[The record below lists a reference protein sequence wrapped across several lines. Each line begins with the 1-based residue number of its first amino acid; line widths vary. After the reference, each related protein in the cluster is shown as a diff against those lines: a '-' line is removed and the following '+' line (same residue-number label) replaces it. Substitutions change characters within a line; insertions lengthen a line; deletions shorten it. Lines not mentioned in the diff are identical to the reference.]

1 MNNDRRKEI
10 SIAAALIERAKDIL
24 EDAANAEQEA
34 FDNMP
39 ESLQQ
44 GEKGEAMEETIG
56 VLQEAQTGLETALDE
71 LNGLDGV
78 IIDVRTDDVRATIV

>member
-78 IIDVRTDDVRATIV
+78 VIDVRTDDVRATIV

>member
-1 MNNDRRKEI
+1 MNNDRRKDI

-34 FDNMP
+34 FENMP

-44 GEKGEAMEETIG
+44 GEKGEAMEEAIG
-56 VLQEAQTGLETALDE
+56 VLEEAQVGLETALDE